1 MSDAP
6 PVRGEFAAVGRREIT
21 IVRGEGA
28 RLWDDRGRS
37 FVDLGISLGV
47 GSLGHS
53 NPAIV
58 HAIETQARQLIHV
71 GSACDTPP
79 RHDFVQRLL
88 ELLPPSLD
96 RVFLSNSGAEGMET
110 ALKFA
115 RSSTARPGFVAALRG
130 FHGRTFG
137 ALSATWRRDL
147 REPFEPLVPGFSHV
161 PYNDAAQ
168 LDRAVDQTT
177 AAVILEL
184 VQGEGGVH
192 VIDPE
197 YLHAARAICDR
208 SGALLIFDEIQTG
221 MGRTGRRFA
230 FERWGILPDI
240 LVLAKSLA
248 GGIPIGATITTEDVE
263 RRFRGTHHS
272 TFGGN
277 ALACAA
283 GRAALDYLVSERLD
297 ERAERLGTEAM
308 AQLRRSPSARVRE
321 VRGLGL
327 LIGIELK
334 ERAAPYLQALRER
347 GFLAIGAGP
356 NVIRLLPPLV
366 ISEADWSAG
375 LAAISEVLANG

>member
-47 GSLGHS
+47 GNLGHS

-297 ERAERLGTEAM
+297 ERAERLGVEAM
-308 AQLRRSPSARVRE
+308 ARLRRSPSARVRE

-334 ERAAPYLQALRER
+334 ERAAPHLQALRER

>member
-1 MSDAP
+1 M
-6 PVRGEFAAVGRREIT
+6 GRREIT

-47 GSLGHS
+47 GNLGHS

-58 HAIETQARQLIHV
+58 QAIENQARQLIHV
-71 GSACDTPP
+71 GSACDTPA

-88 ELLPPSLD
+88 QLMPPSLD

-137 ALSATWRRDL
+137 ALSATWRREL
-147 REPFEPLVPGFSHV
+147 REPFEPLVPGFAHV
-161 PYNDAAQ
+161 PYNDALA
-168 LDRAVDQTT
+168 LETAVSSST

-192 VIDPE
+192 VIEPE
-197 YLHAARAICDR
+197 YLRAARAICDQH
-208 SGALLIFDEIQTG
+208 GALLIFDEIQTG

-230 FERWGILPDI
+230 FERWGVLPDL

-248 GGIPIGATITTEDVE
+248 GGVPIAATITTEDVE

-283 GRAALDYLVSERLD
+283 GRAALEYLVSERLE
-297 ERAERLGTEAM
+297 ERAERLGLTAMTE
-308 AQLRRSPSARVRE
+308 LRRAASSRVRE
-321 VRGLGL
+321 IRGLGL

-334 ERAAPYLQALRER
+334 ERAAPYLQRLRDR

-366 ISEADWSAG
+366 ISEEDWSAG
-375 LAAISEVLANG
+375 VAAISEVIADG

>member
-1 MSDAP
+1 MSDP
-6 PVRGEFAAVGRREIT
+6 SPTRREFGATGPRELT
-21 IVRGEGA
+21 IVRGDGA
-28 RLWDDRGRS
+28 QLWDDAGGS

-47 GSLGHS
+47 GNLGHT

-58 HAIETQARQLIHV
+58 HAIEAQAQQLIHV
-71 GSACDTPP
+71 GSACDTPA
-79 RHDFVQRLL
+79 RQTFVQRLL
-88 ELLPPSLD
+88 GLMPTTLD
-96 RVFLSNSGAEGMET
+96 RVFLSNSGSEGIEA

-115 RSSTARPGFVAALRG
+115 RSSTGRPGFVAALRG
-130 FHGRTFG
+130 FHGRTLG
-137 ALSATWRRDL
+137 ALSATWRKEL

-161 PYNDAAQ
+161 PYNDTSKLAE
-168 LDRAVDQTT
+168 AVDGTT
-177 AAVILEL
+177 AAVVLEL

-197 YLHAARAICDR
+197 YLRQARAICDR
-208 SGALLIFDEIQTG
+208 TGALLVFDEIQTG

-230 FERWGILPDI
+230 FERWGTLPDI

-248 GGIPIGATITTEDVE
+248 GGVPIGATITTEDVE

-283 GRAALDYLVSERLD
+283 GTAALDYLVSERLE
-297 ERAERLGTEAM
+297 ERAERLGNEAM
-308 AQLRRSPSARVRE
+308 DRLREAPSDRIRE

-334 ERAAPYLQALRER
+334 ERAAPYLHALRER

-366 ISEADWSAG
+366 ISEEDWSAG
-375 LAAISEVLANG
+375 LAAISEVLAHG